1 MTSNGYTPF
10 EIRVP
15 LQKKCIYSVH
25 FRSYCVHDSLTVGG
39 TIVKED
45 IQNCII
51 SEVSEAINAGQ
62 GYPLQISE
70 GEKQKIILSRK
81 PKSRPLLLL
90 NYYLAYS

>member
-39 TIVKED
+39 AIVKED

-70 GEKQKIILSRK
+70 REKKKIILSRK
-81 PKSRPLLLL
+81 PKSSTLLLL
-90 NYYLAYS
+90 SYYLAYS

>member
-39 TIVKED
+39 AIVKED

-62 GYPLQISE
+62 GYPLKISE
-70 GEKQKIILSRK
+70 REKKKKDYFEQKT
-81 PKSRPLLLL
+81 
-90 NYYLAYS
+90 

>member
-39 TIVKED
+39 AIVKED

-70 GEKQKIILSRK
+70 RGKKKIILSRK
-81 PKSRPLLLL
+81 PKSSTLLLL
-90 NYYLAYS
+90 SYYLAYS